1 MPKAR
6 PQRAVRGS
14 LLPMIREEPN
24 QAKRRAENGRKPARS
39 GDPPDR
45 IDLIDLGPSKGSNRS
60 YRCGSLERIDPA
72 SSTGPVPASR
82 SRQILPLRRVRARAR
97 ARASFV
103 AAPVPLARGFHRPG
117 PAHRGPAQPR
127 PAHREPAQPGPA
139 QPGPAQ
145 PGPAQPE
152 PPRCVAAPDFMGR
165 GRDRPP
171 EPPVGRARPSRPTPP
186 YQTGWDGPESGRLRL
201 GRWRPAS
208 GRLRPESGRSP
219 RHSCASRLEPCVRSW
234 LPAAPLGARPE
245 APFPLS

>member
-6 PQRAVRGS
+6 PPTSRAVRGS

-82 SRQILPLRRVRARAR
+82 QSLPLRRTRIRARAR
-97 ARASFV
+97 ARASCV

-117 PAHRGPAQPR
+117 PAQAETAQPKPAQPK
-127 PAHREPAQPGPA
+127 PAQPDRPS
-139 QPGPAQ
+139 
-145 PGPAQPE
+145 
-152 PPRCVAAPDFMGR
+152 
-165 GRDRPP
+165 RDRP
-171 EPPVGRARPSRPTPP
+171 SRSHH
-186 YQTGWDGPESGRLRL
+186 DA
-201 GRWRPAS
+201 WRPRISWAEGGTAYRNRRS
-208 GRLRPESGRSP
+208 EGAGPAVPLLRTR
-219 RHSCASRLEPCVRSW
+219 
-234 LPAAPLGARPE
+234 PAGTVWNRAG
-245 APFPLS
+245 